1 MNEISAS
8 VLQQGPVSA
17 ASQKSDAAVTRV
29 RQPTESQT
37 QLRARSDELR
47 DEISRLV
54 ELCRGSLI
62 ERFAGIKGLLDIS
75 KQLGSL
81 AGLECE
87 LKVVAQAAL
96 RTAEHLPP
104 KAEIAAVRAVADF
117 SAVQAD
123 ALREV
128 AAERTHALMAGATEH
143 EGEISCDLPKT
154 LSGVLLAQARQLD
167 LAAGNQ
173 RRIAQEREQGY
184 EGAQRQK

>member
-1 MNEISAS
+1 M
-8 VLQQGPVSA
+8 
-17 ASQKSDAAVTRV
+17 
-29 RQPTESQT
+29 
-37 QLRARSDELR
+37 
-47 DEISRLV
+47 
-54 ELCRGSLI
+54 
-62 ERFAGIKGLLDIS
+62 
-75 KQLGSL
+75 
-81 AGLECE
+81 
-87 LKVVAQAAL
+87 AQAAL
-96 RTAEHLPP
+96 QTAEHLLP

-128 AAERTHALMAGATEH
+128 AAKRTNALMAGATEH
-143 EGEISCDLPKT
+143 EGETSCDPAKT